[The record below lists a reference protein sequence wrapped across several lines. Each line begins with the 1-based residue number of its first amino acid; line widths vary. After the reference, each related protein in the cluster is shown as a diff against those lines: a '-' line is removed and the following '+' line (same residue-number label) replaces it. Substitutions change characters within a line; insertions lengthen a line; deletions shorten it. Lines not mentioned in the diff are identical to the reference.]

1 MKINRLICVLLILV
15 GLTTQFV
22 VADDWYSDEPG
33 YYKVYDSETDKI
45 LFQTAREVSK
55 DDQYLSNDNKM
66 YKVIKVNKSDNT
78 AETKFIEDISL
89 PEINKE
95 ALANIKLALGGKA
108 SLESILT
115 QAEQEEGEG
124 ERKVGIYATHSSESY
139 VPSEGTESV
148 DGGGGILK
156 VAEKLKSGFENNGVN
171 ATFDNTLHNP
181 HDAGA
186 YKRSRRTATQLMREQ
201 QPTSLI
207 DVHRDAIPPEEYLT
221 EIEGNPA
228 SRVRLVVGR
237 RNQNFAANEE
247 TALKIKSLADEMYP
261 GLVKDVFYGKGDY
274 NQDLTPRA
282 VLLEMGTHEIE
293 RERAEKSAGYMSE
306 IITTALFGQTFKEGE
321 QGAAGAGGAEGGTE
335 GGAGTPGGG
344 TPEAA
349 TQSNTGSGTGIFAI
363 LAVVVLGGIGFLFL
377 SNSGKE
383 WKSKVSNFKEEFANF
398 LGRNKYKK

>member
-1 MKINRLICVLLILV
+1 MKINKLICVLLILV

-22 VADDWYSDEPG
+22 AADDWYSDEPG

-66 YKVIKVNKSDNT
+66 YKINKVNKKNNT
-78 AETKFIEDISL
+78 AEAEFVEDISL

-115 QAEQEEGEG
+115 QAESEG
-124 ERKVGIYATHSSESY
+124 ERKIGIYATHSSESY
-139 VPSEGTESV
+139 VPTEGTESV
-148 DGGGGILK
+148 DEGGGILK
-156 VAEKLKSGFENNGVN
+156 VAEKLKAGFESNGVN
-171 ATFDNTLHNP
+171 ATFNNTLHNP

-207 DVHRDAIPPEEYLT
+207 DVHRDAIPAKEYLT
-221 EIEGNPA
+221 EIEGSPA
-228 SRVRLVVGR
+228 SQVRLVVGR

-306 IITTALFGQTFKEGE
+306 IITTALFGQTFKEGD
-321 QGAAGAGGAEGGTE
+321 QGAAGAGGAEGG
-335 GGAGTPGGG
+335 AGTTGGG

-349 TQSNTGSGTGIFAI
+349 SQSNTGAGTGIFAI
-363 LAVVVLGGIGFLFL
+363 LAVVVLGGVGFLFL
-377 SNSGKE
+377 SNSGNE
-383 WKSKVSNFKEEFANF
+383 WKSKISNFKEEFANF

>member
-1 MKINRLICVLLILV
+1 MKINKLICVLLILV

-22 VADDWYSDEPG
+22 AADDWYSDEPG

-66 YKVIKVNKSDNT
+66 YKINKVNKKNNT
-78 AETKFIEDISL
+78 AEAEFVEDISL

-115 QAEQEEGEG
+115 QAESEG
-124 ERKVGIYATHSSESY
+124 ERKIGIYATHSSESY
-139 VPSEGTESV
+139 VPTEGTESV
-148 DGGGGILK
+148 DEGGGILK
-156 VAEKLKSGFENNGVN
+156 VAEKLKAGFESNGVN
-171 ATFDNTLHNP
+171 ATFNNTLHNP

-207 DVHRDAIPPEEYLT
+207 DVHRDAIPAEEYLT

-228 SRVRLVVGR
+228 SQVRLVVGR

-306 IITTALFGQTFKEGE
+306 IITTALFGQTFKEGD
-321 QGAAGAGGAEGGTE
+321 QGAAGAGGAEGG
-335 GGAGTPGGG
+335 AGTTGGG
-344 TPEAA
+344 TSEAA
-349 TQSNTGSGTGIFAI
+349 SQSNTGAGTGIFAI
-363 LAVVVLGGIGFLFL
+363 LAVVVLGGVGFLFL
-377 SNSGKE
+377 SNSGNE
-383 WKSKVSNFKEEFANF
+383 WKSKISNFKEEFANF